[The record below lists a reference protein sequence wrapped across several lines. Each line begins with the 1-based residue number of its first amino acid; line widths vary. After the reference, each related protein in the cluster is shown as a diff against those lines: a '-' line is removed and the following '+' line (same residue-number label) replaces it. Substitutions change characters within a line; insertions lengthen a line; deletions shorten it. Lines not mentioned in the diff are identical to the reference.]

1 LVDVEDYEAET
12 FAVAKKNY
20 WETNTQRAQSN
31 NSLLFWK
38 KPSREELS
46 RIFNL
51 MIDAGGSEP
60 GFINAE
66 AASKRAP
73 WFCTI
78 NPCAEILL
86 PNKGLCNLVTIDI
99 AKFKGDTNGLHR
111 ALYIMARAN
120 YRQTLVNLDDGILQE
135 AWHLNNEFLR
145 LCGVN
150 ITGIA
155 KRPDLVAYDYRSMER
170 TTTSAAYSMANELG
184 LQLPKNVTTVQPSGS
199 LSKCFATTEGVHKP
213 LGKFIFNNI
222 VFGNHDEN
230 LPALRDA
237 GYKVVPHP
245 FDPVSSLVT
254 FPVRFDDVP
263 FDIVDGKEVNLET
276 AIDQLERYKLLQ
288 TNWNQQNTSVTISYD
303 VNEVEGIKDWL
314 LANWDIYVGV
324 SFLFRTDATMTAADL
339 GYAYL
344 PQEVVTE
351 EMYNEYV
358 AILKPIGVSGS
369 YTEIEDVNTG
379 CVGGVCPVK

>member
-1 LVDVEDYEAET
+1 
-12 FAVAKKNY
+12 
-20 WETNTQRAQSN
+20 
-31 NSLLFWK
+31 
-38 KPSREELS
+38 
-46 RIFNL
+46 
-51 MIDAGGSEP
+51 
-60 GFINAE
+60 
-66 AASKRAP
+66 
-73 WFCTI
+73 
-78 NPCAEILL
+78 
-86 PNKGLCNLVTIDI
+86 
-99 AKFKGDTNGLHR
+99 
-111 ALYIMARAN
+111 MARAN

-155 KRPDLVAYDYRSMER
+155 KRPDLVEYDYRSMER
-170 TTTSAAYSMANELG
+170 IATSAAYSMANELG

-213 LGKFIFNNI
+213 LGKYIFNNI
-222 VFGNHDEN
+222 IFGNHDEN
-230 LPALRDA
+230 LPALRGA
-237 GYKVVPHP
+237 GYKVIPHP

-254 FPVRFDDVP
+254 FPVKFDDVP
-263 FDIVDGKEVNLET
+263 FDIVDGKEVNMET

-288 TNWNQQNTSVTISYD
+288 TSWTQQNTSVTISYD
-303 VNEVEGIKDWL
+303 VSEVEDIKDWL

-324 SFLFRTDATMTAADL
+324 SFLFRTDATKTAADL

-358 AILKPIGVSGS
+358 ITLKPVGVSGS